1 MSEHPSDKGNNDQ
14 DAQDLQKSCAFYLD
28 KISDV
33 DPHNSALSDFKDRVG
48 ISNRSHHARNLGY
61 DAACWALL

>member
-1 MSEHPSDKGNNDQ
+1 VKSLSEHPSDKGNNDQ

-33 DPHNSALSDFKDRVG
+33 DPHNSALSDFNTRRREG
-48 ISNRSHHARNLGY
+48 
-61 DAACWALL
+61 